1 MTAEATTAGA
11 RLAVLLPHAYLGGTF
26 RLLLNLVRH
35 LAARWPGPL
44 VLAVPADHL
53 EVVASEL
60 AALQRDLPD
69 LEIRGLRWRQ
79 LEPDEARGLAIEAG
93 LDVGRWISDRYQV
106 PGDGNADFRDCD
118 FWLFV
123 SDRLEYTLVPL
134 RPYGVFVTD
143 HLQRYVPEI
152 FDAPAYADPDSAPWN
167 FLRNVRNADLVVVT
181 SGDTATDAISYA
193 GARGPVVRL
202 PTTLD
207 VDHFERLA
215 ATADTGGD
223 PVDALL
229 PATPFCVWVTNPS
242 PHKNQLRMLAA
253 IDRYCRELG
262 GSLEIV
268 VTGMWTDLFDPD
280 LPAERRV
287 GREPQWQTRYVCQVR
302 EAVAALEPEVRRRL
316 RFLGAVSDQAYAR
329 VLRSA
334 RFLAH
339 NVIADNGTFSVV
351 EAGLLGRP
359 AISSDYPQM
368 REIDAAFGLGLRF
381 FDPFDELATAEA
393 LLAGESLP
401 PPPDSVG
408 RRIRDLSW
416 RAWDDS
422 LVAAIGAVIAA
433 DALRGEPGT
442 GTGPA
447 GRARIACL

>member
-1 MTAEATTAGA
+1 MTAQATTAGA
-11 RLAVLLPHAYLGGTF
+11 RLAVLLPHAYLGGTI

-53 EVVASEL
+53 EVIAGDL
-60 AALQRDLPD
+60 AALRRDLPD

-79 LEPDEARGLAIEAG
+79 VEPDEARRLATEAG

-106 PGDGNADFRDCD
+106 PGDGGADFQDCD

-181 SGDTATDAISYA
+181 SRDTAADALGYA
-193 GARGPVVRL
+193 GALGPVVRL

-215 ATADTGGD
+215 AAADTGGD
-223 PVDALL
+223 PVDPLL
-229 PATPFCVWVTNPS
+229 PATPFFAWVTNPS
-242 PHKNQLRMLAA
+242 PHKNQLRMLRA

-262 GSLEIV
+262 GLLEIV

-280 LPAERRV
+280 LPAERLV
-287 GREPQWQTRYVCQVR
+287 GREPQWHTPHVCQVR
-302 EAVAALEPEVRRRL
+302 EAVAALEPEVRQRL

-351 EAGLLGRP
+351 EAALLGRP
-359 AISSDYPQM
+359 AVSSDYPQM
-368 REIDAAFGLGLRF
+368 REIDQVFGLGLRF

-422 LVAAIGAVIAA
+422 LVTAIEGVIAA
-433 DALRGEPGT
+433 DAPRGEPGP
-442 GTGPA
+442 GPA
-447 GRARIACL
+447 NRARIACL

>member
-1 MTAEATTAGA
+1 MTPPAPATGA
-11 RLAVLLPHAYLGGTF
+11 RLAVLLPHAYLGGTI

-35 LAARWPGPL
+35 LASRWPGPL

-53 EVVASEL
+53 EVIADDL
-60 AALQRDLPD
+60 AAVRRDLPD

-79 LEPDEARGLAIEAG
+79 LSPEEARGLATEAG
-93 LDVGRWISDRYQV
+93 LDVGWWVSSRYQV
-106 PGDGNADFRDCD
+106 PGDGAADFLDCD

-123 SDRLEYTLVPL
+123 SDRLECPLMPL

-152 FDAPAYADPDSAPWN
+152 FDATAYADPDSAPWN

-181 SGDTATDAISYA
+181 SRDTAADAVGYA
-193 GARGPVVRL
+193 GALGPVVRL

-215 ATADTGGD
+215 ATAEPGD
-223 PVDALL
+223 EADPLL
-229 PATPFCVWVTNPS
+229 PRRPFFAWVTNPS
-242 PHKNQLRMLAA
+242 PHKNQLRMLRA
-253 IDRYCRELG
+253 IDRSFRELG
-262 GSLEIV
+262 GALDV
-268 VTGMWTDLFDPD
+268 VVMGVWTDLFDPD

-287 GREPQWQTRYVCQVR
+287 GREPQWNTPHVCQVR
-302 EAVAALEPEVRRRL
+302 EAVAALGPEVRQRI
-316 RFLGAVSDQAYAR
+316 RFLGAVPDDAYAR

-351 EAGLLGRP
+351 EAALLGRP
-359 AISSDYPQM
+359 AVSSDYPQM
-368 REIDAAFGLGLRF
+368 REIDEAFGLGLRF

-422 LVAAIGAVIAA
+422 LVKAIEAVIAG
-433 DALRGEPGT
+433 DARVGRPEPRLAK
-442 GTGPA
+442 P
-447 GRARIACL
+447 ARIACL